1 MEPAVSISRLVMMLT
16 TMGQQ
21 ISFLQTNDILPKRG
35 FCQKCHEEIKGE
47 MKVKGNHRYWKC
59 KSCKVKTSLRYGTIL
74 YDAKIKLINFICL
87 VYCFTEKNRTKC
99 QISNE
104 ASLPQENYQDRTTS
118 SRTILRWFKFFR
130 WICVKDYRKT
140 NTKLGGYGVIL
151 EGDESM
157 FGKMKY
163 GKGNGSRRRRAW
175 GFGMKCRDTKRVFL
189 RVCPRDSAGKYKR
202 TKAALW
208 PIILANV
215 HEGTTVPNY

>member
-1 MEPAVSISRLVMMLT
+1 MMLT

-21 ISFLQTNDILPKRG
+21 ISFLQEHDILPKRG
-35 FCQKCHEEIKGE
+35 FCQQCHEEINGE
-47 MKVKGNHRYWKC
+47 MKVRGNNLFWKF
-59 KSCKVKTSLRYGTIL
+59 KSCKVTTSLRYVTIL
-74 YDAKIKLINFICL
+74 YDAKLKLINYICL
-87 VYCFTEKNRTKC
+87 VYCFTAKNRTNC
-99 QISNE
+99 QISNK

-140 NTKLGGYGVIL
+140 KTKLGGEGVIL

-175 GFGMKCRDTKRVFL
+175 VFGMKCSETKRWF
-189 RVCPRDSAGKYKR
+189 RCVCWKIKANQGSSQANHPGKRPRGHHD
-202 TKAALW
+202 T
-208 PIILANV
+208 
-215 HEGTTVPNY
+215 